1 MSSDHTITRR
11 DLDALYQHYNRRE
24 RVHPDPLVFLY
35 AYPDIRDREIVG
47 LIASSLAY
55 GRVAQIYQSVS
66 QVLEKMGVSPLHFLN
81 QSTHRSLHDA
91 FDGFSHRFAT
101 AANLVNLML
110 AIKEV
115 RDRYG
120 SICGCFLDGM
130 TVETDTVLPALTR
143 FVAAFTAGNA
153 WKFGHLIPLP
163 ERGSACKRLNLF
175 LRWMVRKDDVDPG
188 GWKQIP
194 ASKLIIPLDVHMHR
208 VGILL
213 GFTRRKQADMRT
225 ALEIT
230 RAFSRMI
237 PEDPLRYDFTLCR
250 MGMNGASVVSK
261 MSDSSEVVAYAD
273 L

>member
-1 MSSDHTITRR
+1 MSFDHTITRC
-11 DLDALYQHYNRRE
+11 DLDALYCQYNRRD
-24 RVHPDPLVFLY
+24 RVYPDPLVFLY

-55 GRVAQIYQSVS
+55 GRVTQIYKSLSRVF
-66 QVLEKMGVSPLHFLN
+66 EKMGASPCYFLR
-81 QSTHRSLHDA
+81 QSTRRSLNDA
-91 FDGFSHRFAT
+91 FDGFSHRFA
-101 AANLVNLML
+101 AAENLVNLML
-110 AIKEV
+110 AITDV
-115 RDRYG
+115 LDRYG

-130 TVETDTVLPALTR
+130 TAESDTVLPALTR
-143 FVAAFTAGNA
+143 FVAAFTAGYSQGL
-153 WKFGHLIPLP
+153 GHLIPLP

-188 GWKQIP
+188 GWKQVP

-230 RAFSRMI
+230 RAFSRII
-237 PEDPLRYDFTLCR
+237 PDDPLRYDFTLCR
-250 MGMNGASVVSK
+250 MGMNGLLSK
-261 MSDSSEVVAYAD
+261 VSDSA
-273 L
+273 